1 MQTSL
6 TNFVI
11 CTFSHGTGI
20 GWVVHA
26 YGLDEKEFERS
37 ASLQVRCY
45 STNCF
50 LSIFVLL
57 AFCQFVRV
65 LIFAL
70 CRFMVQLLR
79 DPCWGLYAIDP

>member
-20 GWVVHA
+20 GWLVHA

-45 STNCF
+45 STNYF
-50 LSIFVLL
+50 LSIS
-57 AFCQFVRV
+57 
-65 LIFAL
+65 
-70 CRFMVQLLR
+70 
-79 DPCWGLYAIDP
+79 

>member
-11 CTFSHGTGI
+11 CTFSHGTGT
-20 GWVVHA
+20 GWVVHE
-26 YGLDEKEFERS
+26 YGLDEKEFEPS
-37 ASLQVRCY
+37 ASLQVRRC

-50 LSIFVLL
+50 LSNFLL
-57 AFCQFVRV
+57 IAFCQFVRL

-70 CRFMVQLLR
+70 CRFMVQLL
-79 DPCWGLYAIDP
+79 